1 VQYCSDLIP
10 PAAYPEGMAPDP
22 AFPTEKDNE
31 QANLLKLVD
40 AIDEER
46 RDNRK
51 AVEEEEL
58 NDTKAG

>member
-1 VQYCSDLIP
+1 
-10 PAAYPEGMAPDP
+10 MAPDP